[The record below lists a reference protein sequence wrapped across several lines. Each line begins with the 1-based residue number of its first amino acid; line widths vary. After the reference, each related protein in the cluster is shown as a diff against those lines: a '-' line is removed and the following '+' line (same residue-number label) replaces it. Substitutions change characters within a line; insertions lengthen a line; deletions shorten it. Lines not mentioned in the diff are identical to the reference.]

1 MYYKLGYIPYVRAK
15 VNPLKMRIQ
24 KSQSLFFIVLTGFA
38 YMSEGQY
45 TRKMNE
51 KLSED
56 YCMNVAEIFSKT
68 NETYVN
74 LMIREQTTNH

>member
-1 MYYKLGYIPYVRAK
+1 
-15 VNPLKMRIQ
+15 
-24 KSQSLFFIVLTGFA
+24 
-38 YMSEGQY
+38 MSEGQY

-74 LMIREQTTNH
+74 LMIREQTTNHWNNLYQGLRNEEIVVPYYARNSI

>member
-1 MYYKLGYIPYVRAK
+1 
-15 VNPLKMRIQ
+15 
-24 KSQSLFFIVLTGFA
+24 
-38 YMSEGQY
+38 MSEGHN

>member
-1 MYYKLGYIPYVRAK
+1 
-15 VNPLKMRIQ
+15 
-24 KSQSLFFIVLTGFA
+24 
-38 YMSEGQY
+38 MSEGQY

-68 NETYVN
+68 NETHVN

>member
-1 MYYKLGYIPYVRAK
+1 
-15 VNPLKMRIQ
+15 
-24 KSQSLFFIVLTGFA
+24 
-38 YMSEGQY
+38 MSEGQY

-56 YCMNVAEIFSKT
+56 NCMNVAEIFSKEY
-68 NETYVN
+68 ETYAN